1 MSVLPEDSAGVPGE
15 EGGSRR
21 PRCGQPGLESPQRN
35 SGAFA
40 AAVSTEKGPTSCRG
54 DVSNT
59 SLWPLPGGGGGGA
72 PAAAPGSPP
81 PAPRPGRQK
90 HLLPAQL
97 TLEGKTKQVKDTLSM
112 LSYYLYDSERHFA
125 VPSNRSMNYGKALSP
140 S

>member
-15 EGGSRR
+15 EGGRAGRGAGSRDWS
-21 PRCGQPGLESPQRN
+21 LLSVN

-125 VPSNRSMNYGKALSP
+125 VPSNRSMNYGNALSP